1 MALIKCM
8 ECGKEVSDRAPVCPN
23 CGCPIN
29 TNKAST
35 NVDRSQEVEKFLD
48 LALKGIQGQNSDQ
61 VEKYCQAALEIE
73 PENSR
78 AWELEAR
85 GLLFQS
91 SLRSNKVIQ
100 AISAAANAVNYKEN
114 EKEELAISLYASI
127 YSHITGLLNNALSMP
142 VMYVPGYVAQC
153 MNYYG
158 LLLSGI
164 PNLPTEKIE
173 TELKAFADLDE
184 QSRKAIMPKKRMIFA
199 SHATKPTW
207 AEQYRTLL
215 REKGI
220 L

>member
-29 TNKAST
+29 TNEASA

-114 EKEELAISLYASI
+114 EKEELAFSLYTSI
-127 YSHITGLLNNALSMP
+127 NSHITGLLINAHSMP
-142 VMYVPGYVAQC
+142 VMYAPGYVAQC

-164 PNLPTEKIE
+164 PNLPIEKIE
-173 TELKAFADLDE
+173 AELKAFADLDE

-207 AEQYRTLL
+207 ADQYRTLL